1 MTKQSQN
8 HRCYAEFISASHIRY
23 CSLLSAFGGSKAWQS
38 QLEIPNW
45 NIKKDI
51 E

>member
-1 MTKQSQN
+1 MMKQSQN
-8 HRCYAEFISASHIRY
+8 HRCHAEFISASHM
-23 CSLLSAFGGSKAWQS
+23 WQS